1 MNRLNAQQRAAVQHL
16 HSPLLVIAGAGS
28 GKTGVITQKISYL
41 VHSAGLPAQSI
52 YALTFTNKAA
62 REMQER
68 CRKLLNSGAVG
79 PNISTFHRLG
89 LEIVR
94 QEGQRLNLR
103 RNFTILDAADCLNLL
118 KELSGNGNSDQV
130 KELQMLISSYK
141 NGGIEPEE
149 ALRQQLPSAA
159 LYRAYEQRLRAY
171 NVLDF
176 DDLLVLP
183 LRLFQSEREALWH
196 WQSKIR
202 YLLVDEYQ
210 DTNQCQYELLKLLV
224 GDRPCLTAV
233 GDDDQSIYGWR
244 GAQPENIAQL
254 QHDFPRLST
263 IKLEQNYRCHRQILA
278 CANALIAH
286 NPHVVEKQL
295 WSNLDAGAGVLLQS
309 FADDRAEARAV
320 VAEIDRRVKLYG
332 YQPSD
337 FAILYRSNFQSR
349 VFEEFLRESRL
360 DYVITGGLSLFDYA
374 EIRDLLAY
382 LRLINNPDDDS
393 AFIRICNTPKREI
406 GVTTLSKLSAYAGER
421 QLSLFAAC
429 RDFGLISQL
438 PASGHRALL
447 AFVELVEGWQ
457 RAAASLTAA
466 ELLGQVIDDIRYR
479 DHLEALHGDAQSN
492 ENRLKRLAQLQD
504 WLRRWGQEDDRLN
517 DLEALLDHLNLRDL
531 LARQEDNRP
540 AVQLMTLHSAKGLE
554 FRQVF
559 LVGCEEGLLPHANSQ
574 DSIEEERRLLYVG
587 MTRAKE
593 DLQLSYCRQR
603 GGFNPTA
610 KGKKF
615 TPKSVSPSRFLQEL
629 PADQLRSAE
638 SLSPERQRDARTLK
652 LRQFDQL
659 LAGLEETPGSA
670 SAGGSASPERRKARA
685 PQPSLP
691 PRPRTEPT
699 PARSGDPITFDD
711 ILRGLKP

>member
-1 MNRLNAQQRAAVQHL
+1 M
-16 HSPLLVIAGAGS
+16 
-28 GKTGVITQKISYL
+28 
-41 VHSAGLPAQSI
+41 
-52 YALTFTNKAA
+52 
-62 REMQER
+62 
-68 CRKLLNSGAVG
+68 
-79 PNISTFHRLG
+79 
-89 LEIVR
+89 
-94 QEGQRLNLR
+94 
-103 RNFTILDAADCLNLL
+103 
-118 KELSGNGNSDQV
+118 
-130 KELQMLISSYK
+130 
-141 NGGIEPEE
+141 
-149 ALRQQLPSAA
+149 
-159 LYRAYEQRLRAY
+159 
-171 NVLDF
+171 
-176 DDLLVLP
+176 
-183 LRLFQSEREALWH
+183 
-196 WQSKIR
+196 
-202 YLLVDEYQ
+202 
-210 DTNQCQYELLKLLV
+210 
-224 GDRPCLTAV
+224 
-233 GDDDQSIYGWR
+233 
-244 GAQPENIAQL
+244 
-254 QHDFPRLST
+254 
-263 IKLEQNYRCHRQILA
+263 
-278 CANALIAH
+278 
-286 NPHVVEKQL
+286 
-295 WSNLDAGAGVLLQS
+295 
-309 FADDRAEARAV
+309 
-320 VAEIDRRVKLYG
+320 
-332 YQPSD
+332 
-337 FAILYRSNFQSR
+337 
-349 VFEEFLRESRL
+349 
-360 DYVITGGLSLFDYA
+360 
-374 EIRDLLAY
+374 
-382 LRLINNPDDDS
+382 
-393 AFIRICNTPKREI
+393 
-406 GVTTLSKLSAYAGER
+406 
-421 QLSLFAAC
+421 
-429 RDFGLISQL
+429 
-438 PASGHRALL
+438 
-447 AFVELVEGWQ
+447 
-457 RAAASLTAA
+457 
-466 ELLGQVIDDIRYR
+466 DDIRYR

-659 LAGLEETPGSA
+659 LAGLEETAGSA